1 MEMIEA
7 SVFSLN
13 IGLPAQVPFK
23 GKEVSTGIFKKPA
36 QGPLFLSRLNF
47 EGDGQAD
54 TVHHGGADKAVCVY
68 PHEHYAYWER
78 ELGVK
83 LELGA
88 FGENVTLN
96 GLREDDVHIGDIFDL
111 GEAVVQI
118 SQPRQ
123 PCFKLAL
130 RYGVPEMPLKVQ
142 ETGYTGFYFRVLKEG
157 KVECLDKLTLAR
169 RHPQGISVSQANR
182 IMHVDKDDLDA
193 ARAMLEVAEL
203 SESWRKTF
211 LKRIEGSEADTG
223 ARLNGN

>member
-1 MEMIEA
+1 MIEA

-13 IGLPAQVPFK
+13 IGLPAQMPFK
-23 GKEVSTGIFKKPA
+23 GKEVSTGIFKKPV

-54 TVHHGGADKAVCVY
+54 TVHHGGPDKAVCVY

-78 ELGVK
+78 ELDIK
-83 LELGA
+83 LETGA
-88 FGENVTLN
+88 FGENVTLD
-96 GLREDDVHIGDIFDL
+96 GLREDDVHIGDIFSL

-130 RYGVPEMPLKVQ
+130 RYGVPEMPVKVQ

-157 KVECLDKLTLAR
+157 KVERLDKLTR
-169 RHPQGISVSQANR
+169 TQRHRHGISVSEANR
-182 IMHVDKDDLDA
+182 VMHVDKNDLDA
-193 ARAMLEVAEL
+193 VRAMLQVEEL
-203 SESWRKTF
+203 SESWRKT
-211 LKRIEGSEADTG
+211 LMKRIAGSEADSA
-223 ARLNGN
+223 ARLKGN

>member
-1 MEMIEA
+1 MIEA
-7 SVFSLN
+7 SVYSLN

-36 QGPLFLSRLNF
+36 PGPLFLSMLNF

-78 ELGVK
+78 ELDTK

-88 FGENVTLN
+88 FGENVTLS
-96 GLREDDVHIGDIFDL
+96 GLREDDVHIGDIFCL

-130 RYGVPEMPLKVQ
+130 RYGVPEMPVKVQ

-157 KVECLDKLTLAR
+157 KVERLDKMVRTQ
-169 RHPQGISVSQANR
+169 RHPGGISVSQANR
-182 IMHVDKDDLDA
+182 IMHVDKDDHQAIRALLD
-193 ARAMLEVAEL
+193 VAEL
-203 SESWRKTF
+203 SDSWRKTF
-211 LKRIEGSEADTG
+211 LKRIAGSETDTG
-223 ARLNGN
+223 ARLKGN